1 MSEWTDGYRAALG
14 DVERLLQS
22 RALMSEPLALLC
34 RDLQQ
39 DALVIEHE
47 QSSKL
52 QRRRLA
58 AAREA
63 LPLFAQDA
71 LQRRVRGGAS

>member
-14 DVERLLQS
+14 DVERLAAS
-22 RALMSEPLALLC
+22 RGLMTQPLNRLC
-34 RDLQQ
+34 CDLEQ

-47 QSSKL
+47 VGNRL
-52 QRRRLA
+52 QKKRLA

-63 LPLFAQDA
+63 LPLFAAAESKQ
-71 LQRRVRGGAS
+71 